1 MLVTVKEFNVYS
13 GDFEGEE
20 TTPQQGQEVQKSD
33 VTLLKEQLLKSAQNI
48 VSDFLRFD
56 PAQRVWT
63 EGKNPGEDCPD
74 IILLTIKK
82 IATLQLME
90 SGENIGITGKSMPDN
105 SRTFINLND
114 KGSYKSWLRPIQNYR
129 EVAF

>member
-20 TTPQQGQEVQKSD
+20 TISQQGQEVQKSD
-33 VTLLKEQLLKSAQNI
+33 VTLLKEELLKSAQNI
-48 VSDFLRFD
+48 VADFLRFD
-56 PAQRVWT
+56 PEQKVWT

>member
-20 TTPQQGQEVQKSD
+20 GTSQQGQEVLKSD
-33 VTLLKEQLLKSAQNI
+33 VTLLKEQLLRSAQNI
-48 VSDFLRFD
+48 VADFLRYD
-56 PAQRVWT
+56 PEQKVWT
-63 EGKNPGEDCPD
+63 EGKDPGVDCPD

>member
-20 TTPQQGQEVQKSD
+20 GTSQQGQEVQKSD
-33 VTLLKEQLLKSAQNI
+33 VTLLKEQMLRSAQNI
-48 VSDFLRFD
+48 VADFLRFD
-56 PAQRVWT
+56 PEQKVWT
-63 EGKNPGEDCPD
+63 EGKDPGEDCPD

>member
-20 TTPQQGQEVQKSD
+20 ETSQQGQEVQKSD
-33 VTLLKEQLLKSAQNI
+33 VTLLKEELLKSAQNI
-48 VSDFLRFD
+48 VADFLRFD
-56 PAQRVWT
+56 PEQKVWT